1 VTLTTKEVKPNA
13 IDPQQAA
20 TIASLWAKLT
30 EEADSDNEAKVFLLM
45 FGPWA
50 HDKLQQTAKS

>member
-1 VTLTTKEVKPNA
+1 LNSREEKANV
-13 IDPQQAA
+13 IDPRQAA

-30 EEADSDNEAKVFLLM
+30 EESAADNEAKVFLLM

-50 HDKLQQTAKS
+50 HDHLQQTPKS

>member
-1 VTLTTKEVKPNA
+1 LNSKEVKPNA
-13 IDPQQAA
+13 IDTQQAA

-30 EEADSDNEAKVFLLM
+30 EEADSDKEAKVFLLM

-50 HDKLQQTAKS
+50 HDHLQQTPKT

>member
-1 VTLTTKEVKPNA
+1 LNSKQVKRGA
-13 IDPQQAA
+13 IDNQQAA

-30 EEADSDNEAKVFLLM
+30 EESESDKEAKVFLLM

-50 HDKLQQTAKS
+50 HDHLQQTPKS